1 MDFHGWEI
9 VGLPDTTVKESKERI
24 KTAIKNSLA
33 NLESKK
39 YVINLSPADL
49 RKEGSCMDLPIAIAI
64 LIEIGAI
71 KISNDILK
79 ETIIVGELSLNG
91 SIKPVKGA
99 LAMCLEAKKLGF
111 ERIIVPL
118 ENKIETDL
126 VEGIEIINISTIKE
140 LMEITKSDF
149 KYINNKIDT
158 KFNTINLLKNKMQEY
173 EFDFANIKGQADAKR
188 GIEIAVAGMHNILM
202 TGTPGSGKT
211 LLAKSIPS
219 ILPNLN
225 YDEILEI
232 LKIKSITEGISK
244 EKIDIHRPFR
254 SPHHTITQMALI
266 GGGRNPKP
274 GEITLANKGVLFLD
288 ELTEFKEGILDSL
301 REPLEEKRITITRT
315 NATVTYPC
323 DFMLVSAMNPC
334 KCGYYGHKI
343 KKCTCTQKQIERY
356 RSKLS
361 EPFLD
366 RIDLYIEVQNIAI
379 NEFVDNKCDS
389 STIIRERVNKARR
402 IQETRYKNEIINF
415 NNQLSVSQIEKY
427 CKIQEK
433 SRELLLNMLQNYLIT
448 IRGFYKII
456 KVARTIADLEESF
469 DIKHKHILEAVHYKN
484 IK

>member
-24 KTAIKNSLA
+24 KTAIKNSLS

-379 NEFVDNKCDS
+379 NEFLNDKCDS
-389 STIIRERVNKARR
+389 STIIRERVNTARK
-402 IQETRYKNEIINF
+402 IKETRYENEIINF

>member
-24 KTAIKNSLA
+24 KTAIKNSLS

-49 RKEGSCMDLPIAIAI
+49 RKEGSCLDLPIAIAI
-64 LIEIGAI
+64 LIEIGTI

-79 ETIIVGELSLNG
+79 ETIIVGELSLDG

-140 LMEITKSDF
+140 IMEITKSDF

-173 EFDFANIKGQADAKR
+173 EFDFANIKGQSDAKR

-232 LKIKSITEGISK
+232 LKIKSITDGISK

-379 NEFVDNKCDS
+379 NEFSNDKCDS
-389 STIIRERVNKARR
+389 SVIIRERVNKARK
-402 IQETRYKNEIINF
+402 IQETRYRNEIINF
-415 NNQLSVSQIEKY
+415 NNQLTVSQIEKY

-469 DIKHKHILEAVHYKN
+469 DIKHKHILEAIHYKN

>member
-24 KTAIKNSLA
+24 KTAIKNSLS

-140 LMEITKSDF
+140 IMEITKSDF

-188 GIEIAVAGMHNILM
+188 GIEIAVAGMHNIIM

-379 NEFVDNKCDS
+379 NEFSNDKCDS
-389 STIIRERVNKARR
+389 STIIRERVNKARK

-433 SRELLLNMLQNYLIT
+433 SRKLLLNMLQNYLIT

-456 KVARTIADLEESF
+456 KVARTIADLEESI
-469 DIKHKHILEAVHYKN
+469 DIKHKHILESIHYKN

>member
-24 KTAIKNSLA
+24 KTAIKNSLS

-140 LMEITKSDF
+140 IMEITKSDF

-356 RSKLS
+356 KSKLS

-379 NEFVDNKCDS
+379 NEFSKDKCDS
-389 STIIRERVNKARR
+389 STIIRERVNKARK

-433 SRELLLNMLQNYLIT
+433 SRKLLLNMLQNYLIT

-456 KVARTIADLEESF
+456 KVARTIADLEESI
-469 DIKHKHILEAVHYKN
+469 DIKHKHILESIHYKN

>member
-24 KTAIKNSLA
+24 KTAIKNSLS

-140 LMEITKSDF
+140 IMEITKSDF

-379 NEFVDNKCDS
+379 NEFSKDKCDS
-389 STIIRERVNKARR
+389 STIIRERVNKARK

-433 SRELLLNMLQNYLIT
+433 SRKLLLNMLQNYLIT

-456 KVARTIADLEESF
+456 KVARTIADLEESI
-469 DIKHKHILEAVHYKN
+469 DIKHKHILESIHYKN

>member
-24 KTAIKNSLA
+24 KTAIKNSLS

-140 LMEITKSDF
+140 IMEITKSDF

-315 NATVTYPC
+315 NATITYPC

-356 RSKLS
+356 KSKLS

-379 NEFVDNKCDS
+379 NEFSKDKCDS
-389 STIIRERVNKARR
+389 STIIRERVNKARK

-433 SRELLLNMLQNYLIT
+433 SRKLLLNMLQNYLIT

-456 KVARTIADLEESF
+456 KVARTIADLEESI
-469 DIKHKHILEAVHYKN
+469 DIKHKHILESIHYKN

>member
-49 RKEGSCMDLPIAIAI
+49 RKEGSCLDLPIAIAI
-64 LIEIGAI
+64 LIEIGTI

-79 ETIIVGELSLNG
+79 ETIIVGELSLDG

-99 LAMCLEAKKLGF
+99 LAMCLEAKKLEF
-111 ERIIVPL
+111 KRIIVPL
-118 ENKIETDL
+118 ENKIETEL
-126 VEGIEIINISTIKE
+126 VEGIEIVNVSTINE
-140 LMEITKSDF
+140 FIEIANFDF
-149 KYINNKIDT
+149 KNTNNKNIL
-158 KFNTINLLKNKMQEY
+158 KSNTINLLKNKMQKY

-343 KKCTCTQKQIERY
+343 KKCTCTQKQIEKY

-366 RIDLYIEVQNIAI
+366 RIDLYIEVQNVAI
-379 NEFVDNKCDS
+379 NEFSNDKCDS
-389 STIIRERVNKARR
+389 SEIIRERVNKARK
-402 IQETRYKNEIINF
+402 IQENRYKNESINF

>member
-1 MDFHGWEI
+1 MVFHGWEI

-24 KTAIKNSLA
+24 KTAIKNSLS

-140 LMEITKSDF
+140 IMEITKSDF

-188 GIEIAVAGMHNILM
+188 GIEIAVAGMHNIIM

-379 NEFVDNKCDS
+379 NEFSNDKCDS
-389 STIIRERVNKARR
+389 STIIRERVNKARK

-433 SRELLLNMLQNYLIT
+433 SRKLLLNMLQNYLIT

-456 KVARTIADLEESF
+456 KVARTIADLEESI
-469 DIKHKHILEAVHYKN
+469 DIKHKHILEAIHYKN

>member
-1 MDFHGWEI
+1 M
-9 VGLPDTTVKESKERI
+9 
-24 KTAIKNSLA
+24 
-33 NLESKK
+33 
-39 YVINLSPADL
+39 
-49 RKEGSCMDLPIAIAI
+49 
-64 LIEIGAI
+64 
-71 KISNDILK
+71 
-79 ETIIVGELSLNG
+79 
-91 SIKPVKGA
+91 
-99 LAMCLEAKKLGF
+99 
-111 ERIIVPL
+111 
-118 ENKIETDL
+118 
-126 VEGIEIINISTIKE
+126 
-140 LMEITKSDF
+140 
-149 KYINNKIDT
+149 
-158 KFNTINLLKNKMQEY
+158 
-173 EFDFANIKGQADAKR
+173 
-188 GIEIAVAGMHNILM
+188 
-202 TGTPGSGKT
+202 
-211 LLAKSIPS
+211 
-219 ILPNLN
+219 
-225 YDEILEI
+225 
-232 LKIKSITEGISK
+232 KIKSITDGISK

-379 NEFVDNKCDS
+379 NEFSKDKCDS
-389 STIIRERVNKARR
+389 SVIIRERVNKARK

-415 NNQLSVSQIEKY
+415 NNQLTVSQIEKY

-433 SRELLLNMLQNYLIT
+433 SREILLNMLQNYLIT
-448 IRGFYKII
+448 IRGFYKSI
-456 KVARTIADLEESF
+456 F
-469 DIKHKHILEAVHYKN
+469 KN
-484 IK
+484 TKSGKNNS

>member
-24 KTAIKNSLA
+24 KTAIKNSLS

-379 NEFVDNKCDS
+379 NEYSNDKCDS
-389 STIIRERVNKARR
+389 STIIR
-402 IQETRYKNEIINF
+402 
-415 NNQLSVSQIEKY
+415 
-427 CKIQEK
+427 
-433 SRELLLNMLQNYLIT
+433 
-448 IRGFYKII
+448 
-456 KVARTIADLEESF
+456 
-469 DIKHKHILEAVHYKN
+469 
-484 IK
+484 

>member
-64 LIEIGAI
+64 LTEIGTI

-79 ETIIVGELSLNG
+79 ETIIVGELSLDG

-99 LAMCLEAKKLGF
+99 LAMCLEAKKLNF
-111 ERIIVPL
+111 KRIVVPL

-126 VEGIEIINISTIKE
+126 VEGIEIVNVSNINEFI
-140 LMEITKSDF
+140 EIANFDF
-149 KYINNKIDT
+149 KNINNKNVS
-158 KFNTINLLKNKMQEY
+158 KSNTINLLKNKMQEY
-173 EFDFANIKGQADAKR
+173 EFDFANIKGQSDAKR

-232 LKIKSITEGISK
+232 LKIKSIIDGISK

-254 SPHHTITQMALI
+254 SPHHTVTQMALI

-274 GEITLANKGVLFLD
+274 GEITLANRGVLFLD
-288 ELTEFKEGILDSL
+288 ELTEFKAGILDSL
-301 REPLEEKRITITRT
+301 REPLEEKRVTITRT

-334 KCGYYGHKI
+334 KCGYYGHKL
-343 KKCTCTQKQIERY
+343 KKCTCTKKQIEKY

-366 RIDLYIEVQNIAI
+366 RIDLYIEVQNVAI
-379 NEFVDNKCDS
+379 NEFVDDKCDS
-389 STIIRERVNKARR
+389 SATIRERVNKARK
-402 IQETRYKNEIINF
+402 IQETKYKNEFINF

-427 CKIQEK
+427 CEIQEK
-433 SRELLLNMLQNYLIT
+433 SRKLLLNMLQNYLIT

-456 KVARTIADLEESF
+456 KVARTIADLEGST
-469 DIKHKHILEAVHYKN
+469 DIKHEHVLEAVHYKN